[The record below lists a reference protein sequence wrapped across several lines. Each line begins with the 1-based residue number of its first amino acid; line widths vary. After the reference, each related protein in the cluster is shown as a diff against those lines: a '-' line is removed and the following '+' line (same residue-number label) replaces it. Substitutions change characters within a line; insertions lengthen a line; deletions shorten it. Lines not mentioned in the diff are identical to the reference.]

1 MDGIKEIVKVCI
13 FVNTSS
19 FFYLDPVFQ
28 TLN

>member
-1 MDGIKEIVKVCI
+1 MDGIKEIEVCI

-19 FFYLDPVFQ
+19 FFNLDPVFQ